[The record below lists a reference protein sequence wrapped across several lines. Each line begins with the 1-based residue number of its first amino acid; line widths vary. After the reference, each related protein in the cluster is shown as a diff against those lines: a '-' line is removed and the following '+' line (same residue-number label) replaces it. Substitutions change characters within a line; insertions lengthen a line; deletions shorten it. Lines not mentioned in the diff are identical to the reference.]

1 MAAVAAR
8 YETFQNL
15 GVQVLGISTDSVYSH
30 KIFAE
35 TSPSARTVQYP
46 LLSDRTHDISHQYGV
61 LREELGFPFR
71 ATFVIGADRKVKY
84 ACLYPPE
91 VGRNIAE
98 IIRIIQGLLYEEASG
113 LGVPAYWQPGMQG
126 ISKDFKFTGKI

>member
-15 GVQVLGISTDSVYSH
+15 GIQVLAISTDSVYSH

-46 LLSDRTHDISHQYGV
+46 LLSDRTHDITRQYGV

-71 ATFVIGADRKVKY
+71 ATFVIGADCKVKY

-98 IIRIIQGLLYEEASG
+98 IIRVIQGLLYEEASG